1 LTPFFSCV
9 RICEGLGITP
19 GYSIGELKRL
29 CVKNKIAL
37 SSNLY
42 YNMYYGGDGM
52 ITLRLDPNL
61 DQIVSNTAKNL
72 GLSKSE
78 LVRKSLVEYIG
89 KINNQDAWEVGK
101 DLFGKYESGKNN
113 LSSNR
118 KALIKEKIKAKR
130 K

>member
-1 LTPFFSCV
+1 
-9 RICEGLGITP
+9 
-19 GYSIGELKRL
+19 
-29 CVKNKIAL
+29 
-37 SSNLY
+37 
-42 YNMYYGGDGM
+42 MYYGGVDM

-89 KINNQDAWEVGK
+89 KINNQNAWEVGK

-118 KALIKEKIKAKR
+118 KALLKEKVRAKR
-130 K
+130 